1 MEYEVLILNEEQLE
15 EAIEKLLLEDS
26 KDLLNYLYAEMINS
40 NYIRRKMYTKRE
52 RDKNVLISRQ
62 Q

>member
-15 EAIEKLLLEDS
+15 EAIERLLLEDDS
-26 KDLLNYLYAEMINS
+26 DLLDYLYTEMINS
-40 NYIRRKMYTKRE
+40 NYIKRKMYTKRE
-52 RDKNVLISRQ
+52 RAKNVLISRQ

>member
-15 EAIEKLLLEDS
+15 EAIEKLLLADS
-26 KDLLNYLYAEMINS
+26 KDLLNYLYTEMINS
-40 NYIRRKMYTKRE
+40 KYIKKKAYKNRVKA
-52 RDKNVLISRQ
+52 KNVLISRQ

>member
-26 KDLLNYLYAEMINS
+26 KDLLNYLYTEMINS
-40 NYIRRKMYTKRE
+40 KYIKKKAYKNRVKA
-52 RDKNVLISRQ
+52 KNVLISRQ